1 MLKISDG
8 GDRVDKKALIISH
21 SQQSAD
27 SLGELLKS
35 EKYTQISTTDNSE
48 KAKKL
53 VENEDYDLICINAPL
68 AEENGIEL
76 SSFLADN
83 TQSCVVILV
92 PKNKED
98 SVNEYLSKYGVLVIG
113 KPINKSVFHRC
124 IQFAHGFRQ
133 RMFRVN
139 EENKKLRLMVE
150 DMKIISRAKFL
161 LISCLNMSEE
171 QAHRY
176 IEKQA
181 MDLRTS
187 KMQIAKQV
195 IRTYQNQF

>member
-1 MLKISDG
+1 M
-8 GDRVDKKALIISH
+8 
-21 SQQSAD
+21 
-27 SLGELLKS
+27 
-35 EKYTQISTTDNSE
+35 
-48 KAKKL
+48 
-53 VENEDYDLICINAPL
+53 
-68 AEENGIEL
+68 
-76 SSFLADN
+76 
-83 TQSCVVILV
+83 
-92 PKNKED
+92 PKNNED
-98 SVNEYLSKYGVLVIG
+98 SVNEYLSKYGVLVMG

>member
-83 TQSCVVILV
+83 TQSCVVIFV
-92 PKNKED
+92 PKNNED
-98 SVNEYLSKYGVLVIG
+98 SVNEYLSKYGVLVMG

-124 IQFAHGFRQ
+124 IQFAHGLW
-133 RMFRVN
+133 
-139 EENKKLRLMVE
+139 LR
-150 DMKIISRAKFL
+150 I
-161 LISCLNMSEE
+161 
-171 QAHRY
+171 
-176 IEKQA
+176 
-181 MDLRTS
+181 
-187 KMQIAKQV
+187 
-195 IRTYQNQF
+195 